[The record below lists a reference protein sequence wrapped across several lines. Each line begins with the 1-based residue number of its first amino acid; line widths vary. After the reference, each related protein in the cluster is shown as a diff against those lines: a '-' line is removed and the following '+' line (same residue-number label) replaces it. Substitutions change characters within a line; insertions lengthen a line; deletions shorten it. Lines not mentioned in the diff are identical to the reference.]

1 MSNPT
6 YISFVVIF
14 ITFIN
19 LITLVPAFGEFT
31 FNHFLFQLVIALR
44 DDSTLL
50 KVGIVVPL
58 VGSALGLVQF

>member
-19 LITLVPAFGEFT
+19 LITLVSAFGEFT
-31 FNHFLFQLVIALR
+31 FNHFFFQLVIALR